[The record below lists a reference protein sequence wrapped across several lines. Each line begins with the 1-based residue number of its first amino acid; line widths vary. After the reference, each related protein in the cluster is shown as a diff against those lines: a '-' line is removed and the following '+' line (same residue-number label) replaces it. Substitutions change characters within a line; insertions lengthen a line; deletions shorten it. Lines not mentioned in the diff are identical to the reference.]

1 MNKEIFLSVI
11 KAKRKA
17 LGYSQQEMGK
27 RLGLST
33 SQYNKLEIGYSEITL
48 DKLVEICNI
57 LGLNIEN
64 FANSEEKEKEKKR
77 LISSMEAL
85 IQIIKNL

>member
-1 MNKEIFLSVI
+1 MNKENFLNVI
-11 KAKRKA
+11 KAKRKE

-48 DKLVEICNI
+48 DKLIEICNV
-57 LGLNIEN
+57 LGLDMDN
-64 FANSEEKEKEKKR
+64 FVNSEKKDKEKER

>member
-1 MNKEIFLSVI
+1 MNRETFLIVI
-11 KAKRKA
+11 KEKRKE
-17 LGYSQQEMGK
+17 LGYSQQEMGN
-27 RLGLST
+27 RLGLSA
-33 SQYNKLEIGYSEITL
+33 SQYNKLESGKSEISM
-48 DKLVEICNI
+48 DKFVEICNI